1 MRKNKIK
8 QMMKDGKSVING
20 WLQIPSTVSAEVMTH
35 QGWDS
40 LTIDMQHGLI
50 DYSDLLGIL
59 QAITGSDVMP
69 IVRVPWLDPGYIM
82 KALDTGAEG
91 IICPMINNKKEAEQ
105 FVSFMKYPPLGN
117 RSFGPTRQNIITGN
131 NYYSNANDNVLCIA
145 MIETEEAM
153 KNLSDIIS
161 TDGLDAVY
169 IGPADLTLGTTKGR
183 LPPGMD
189 REEEEMVERIKTIL
203 SEAKKADKK
212 ACLHCVKTSY
222 AIEAVKWG
230 FDLVTLNSD
239 TRLLASSASNSI
251 NEFRNGLK

>member
-1 MRKNKIK
+1 
-8 QMMKDGKSVING
+8 
-20 WLQIPSTVSAEVMTH
+20 
-35 QGWDS
+35 
-40 LTIDMQHGLI
+40 
-50 DYSDLLGIL
+50 
-59 QAITGSDVMP
+59 
-69 IVRVPWLDPGYIM
+69 
-82 KALDTGAEG
+82 
-91 IICPMINNKKEAEQ
+91 MINNKKEAEQ

-117 RSFGPTRQNIITGN
+117 RSFGPTRQNIISGK

-153 KNLSDIIS
+153 KNLNEIIS

-169 IGPADLTLGTTKGR
+169 IGPADLTLGTTQGR
-183 LPPGMD
+183 LPPGID
-189 REEEEMVERIKTIL
+189 REEEEMIERIKTIL
-203 SEAKKADKK
+203 SKAKKAEKK

-251 NEFRNGLK
+251 NEFRNGVK

>member
-1 MRKNKIK
+1 MSKNKLKEIWNNNNYAL
-8 QMMKDGKSVING
+8 NG
-20 WLQIPSTVSAEVMTH
+20 WISINNPFSAEIMSRQNYDT
-35 QGWDS
+35 

-105 FVSFMKYPPLGN
+105 FVYFMKYPPLGN

-169 IGPADLTLGTTKGR
+169 I
-183 LPPGMD
+183 
-189 REEEEMVERIKTIL
+189 EEMVERIKTIL